1 MFMKKLFEYLDYQEY
16 LRDFY
21 ASHKRENPYFSY
33 RYMGRR
39 LSLDPGFLV
48 KVMQGKK
55 HLALNAIDTVSRF
68 CELNEK
74 ESDYFEVLMQFGRAK
89 TDRETK
95 RYFEKLNSL
104 RGIKT
109 SIIDQHQY
117 AFYQKWYHTAIWAML
132 GYYRFA
138 GDYDALA
145 KKLSPPITPKQA
157 KDSIHLLEKLGFIK
171 RNGDKAYAI
180 TTEKISTGKKWQS
193 AAIHSFQT
201 ETIRLAGESLDR
213 HNKELRDVSTVTV
226 AVSHKDL
233 EEIKLRAQ
241 EFRQSILQLQT
252 RAGEM
257 DVVYQ
262 VNVQVVPL
270 TVIGAH

>member
-1 MFMKKLFEYLDYQEY
+1 MKKIFEYLDYQEY

-21 ASHKRENPYFSY
+21 ASHKQENPYFSY

-55 HLALNAIDTVSRF
+55 HLALDAVDPVSRF
-68 CELNEK
+68 CGMNEK
-74 ESDYFEVLMQFGRAK
+74 ENDYFEVLMRFGRAK
-89 TDRETK
+89 SVRETK
-95 RYFEKLNSL
+95 LYFEKLNSL

-117 AFYQKWYHTAIWAML
+117 AFYQKWYHTAIWALL
-132 GYYRFA
+132 GYYRFT

-145 KKLSPPITPKQA
+145 RKLSPQITPKQA
-157 KDSIHLLEKLGFIK
+157 KDSIVLLGKLGFIK
-171 RNGDKAYAI
+171 RNSDGTYSI

-201 ETIRLAGESLDR
+201 ETIQLAKESLDR
-213 HNKELRDVSTVTV
+213 HKKELRDISTVTV

-233 EEIKLRAQ
+233 EEIKVRAQ

-252 RAGEM
+252 RADEM

-270 TVIGAH
+270 TVIGAQ